1 MNRDEEYIQATV
13 MELIRKNGALPT
25 VEQKETLQVADLNRT
40 LSEWGVNS
48 FRALYLLYDLEEVFR
63 VQIPDNC
70 LTPETFES
78 PLTII
83 NCLKVLLND
92 KAIS

>member
-13 MELIRKNGALPT
+13 MELIRKNGALPS
-25 VEQKETLQVADLNRT
+25 VEQKETLQAADLNRT
-40 LSEWGVNS
+40 LTEWGVNS

-70 LTPETFES
+70 LTQR
-78 PLTII
+78 PLS
-83 NCLKVLLND
+83 LP
-92 KAIS
+92 